1 MEPYGIPQNRIN
13 NVAVCRCRWVFAF
26 DINFCFEYTD
36 LGSAFVM
43 NCVFHIVNKL
53 TRLMEYINNNES
65 EASKHFKSH
74 PFDLQKLQS
83 IQASTGSFK

>member
-43 NCVFHIVNKL
+43 NCVFHIVNKFTL
-53 TRLMEYINNNES
+53 V
-65 EASKHFKSH
+65 A
-74 PFDLQKLQS
+74 
-83 IQASTGSFK
+83 